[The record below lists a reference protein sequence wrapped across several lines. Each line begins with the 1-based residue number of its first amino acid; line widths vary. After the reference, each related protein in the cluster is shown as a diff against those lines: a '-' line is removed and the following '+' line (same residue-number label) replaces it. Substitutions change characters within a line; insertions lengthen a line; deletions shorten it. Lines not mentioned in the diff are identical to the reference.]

1 MTDWRDGVERLRAT
15 TPERDLQP
23 ILDGLEPGRRLVLIT
38 PIIFDKARWRAPWT
52 ELVRVR
58 SEEFSQYVSNDT
70 RFRATS
76 VFPPPPDK
84 RLPNP
89 VTATVLVKTRR

>member
-1 MTDWRDGVERLRAT
+1 
-15 TPERDLQP
+15 
-23 ILDGLEPGRRLVLIT
+23 
-38 PIIFDKARWRAPWT
+38 
-52 ELVRVR
+52 VRVR

-89 VTATVLVKTRR
+89 VTATVLVKLRR